1 MTTMLDDSNLYLII
15 VTIYEILLIGVFFY
29 DRVLNRKA
37 SWNLKSF
44 MEYREAIYYLYC
56 PLILLSLV
64 IWGVSRIVYFD
75 LRIPYTVI
83 CFLQFVFWGILW
95 LCAPYGGKY
104 NYVYPLV
111 NLVLFFVMVCLFY
124 IREII
129 NIIQKLLDFIK

>member
-1 MTTMLDDSNLYLII
+1 MLDDRNLYLII

-37 SWNLKSF
+37 SWDLKSF

-64 IWGVSRIVYFD
+64 IWGMSRIVYFD
-75 LRIPYTVI
+75 LRIPYAVI
-83 CFLQFVFWGILW
+83 CFLHFVFIGIL
-95 LCAPYGGKY
+95 CIFAPYGKY
-104 NYVYPLV
+104 KHIYPLV

>member
-1 MTTMLDDSNLYLII
+1 M
-15 VTIYEILLIGVFFY
+15 VAFFY
-29 DRVLNRKA
+29 INVLDCKT
-37 SWNLKSF
+37 SWNLKGL
-44 MEYREAIYYLYC
+44 MEYREPICYGYGG
-56 PLILLSLV
+56 LIFASLF
-64 IWGVSRIVYFD
+64 IWGMSRIVYFD

>member
-37 SWNLKSF
+37 SWDLKSF

-64 IWGVSRIVYFD
+64 IWGMSRIVYFD
-75 LRIPYTVI
+75 LRIPYAVI
-83 CFLQFVFWGILW
+83 CFLHFVFIGIL
-95 LCAPYGGKY
+95 CIFAPYGKYKHISPCESDTVLCDGMLVLYKRNYKY
-104 NYVYPLV
+104 NTG
-111 NLVLFFVMVCLFY
+111 
-124 IREII
+124 IA
-129 NIIQKLLDFIK
+129 